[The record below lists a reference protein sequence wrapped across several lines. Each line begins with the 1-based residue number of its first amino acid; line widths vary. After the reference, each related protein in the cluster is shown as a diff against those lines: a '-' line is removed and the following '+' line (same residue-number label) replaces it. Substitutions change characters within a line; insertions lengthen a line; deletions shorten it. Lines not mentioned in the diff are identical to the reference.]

1 MTATVRETLITR
13 ESVQA
18 ITKETFRAKV
28 TKIEVNLTLSSN
40 LNSPSI
46 NRTLTIEMTIKTVDK
61 LTIDIQ
67 MIIPAVILEF

>member
-1 MTATVRETLITR
+1 MTATVRETLITI

-28 TKIEVNLTLSSN
+28 TEIGVNLTLSSN

-46 NRTLTIEMTIKTVDK
+46 YRTLTIEMTTKTVDK

-67 MIIPAVILEF
+67 MIIQAVILEF